1 MMCEN
6 LEWLPVNS
14 YPAKEEQDEYDPGQS
29 IIFLAKDMLDNCIGT
44 ARLILQGM
52 LPFPIENHFDIY
64 PKEYIEQIYGK
75 LEHCVE
81 VSRFIVP
88 ENLFLKNHEIT
99 LMLCKSMIN
108 MSFRMGVTHAF
119 LSVDYRFFRLLKILG
134 FQLDEIGEPAFYL
147 GSRTVPAILPLEN
160 MLPVLKIKK
169 PSLYEYL
176 TADDGIFEGIA
187 TV

>member
-6 LEWLPVNS
+6 LEWLPAYR
-14 YPAKEEQDEYDPGQS
+14 YPTKEEQDEYDPGQS
-29 IIFLAKDMLDNCIGT
+29 IAFLAKDMLDNCIGT
-44 ARLILQGM
+44 SRLILQGR
-52 LPFPIENHFDIY
+52 LPFPIEDHFDIY
-64 PKEYIEQIYGK
+64 PKKYIEKMYGK

-88 ENLFLKNHEIT
+88 ENLLLNNHEIT
-99 LMLCKSMIN
+99 LMLCKSMIKK
-108 MSFRMGVTHAF
+108 SFSMGVTHAF
-119 LSVDYRFFRLLKILG
+119 LSVDYRFYRLLKILG
-134 FQLDEIGEPAFYL
+134 FQLDEIGEAAFYM

-160 MLPVLKIKK
+160 MLPVLKNKK

-176 TADDGIFEGIA
+176 TEDNGIFEGIA